1 MNEVFEPTV
10 ESFRKSVA
18 ELGTQARERFS
29 AQVKREPA
37 KTLSILLG
45 GAILVSV
52 LVGYGI
58 SRMEEESRR
67 DRLMEDWVRE
77 VTNWIRQN
85 GRKMAG
91 PIRGGLE
98 ATKSAVEEASS
109 SSAQMGRQLGP
120 FLEKQKRSFL
130 NLF

>member
-77 VTNWIRQN
+77 VTNWIRRN
-85 GRKMAG
+85 SRKIAD
-91 PIRGGLE
+91 PIQEGLG
-98 ATKSAVEEASS
+98 ATKSAVEDVTH
-109 SSAQMGRQLGP
+109 SSARRWLP

>member
-10 ESFRKSVA
+10 ESFRKSVVK
-18 ELGTQARERFS
+18 LGTQAQERFS

-37 KTLSILLG
+37 KTLSVLLG

-77 VTNWIRQN
+77 VTNWIRRN
-85 GRKMAG
+85 GRKIAD
-91 PIRGGLE
+91 PIHDGLG
-98 ATKSAVEEASS
+98 ATKSAVEDATNST
-109 SSAQMGRQLGP
+109 ARHWLP
-120 FLEKQKRSFL
+120 FLEKQKRSLF

>member
-18 ELGTQARERFS
+18 ELGTQAKERFS
-29 AQVKREPA
+29 AQVKREPV

-45 GAILVSV
+45 GAIVVSV

-77 VTNWIRQN
+77 VTNWIGRN
-85 GRKMAG
+85 GRKIAD
-91 PIRGGLE
+91 PIHDGLG
-98 ATKSAVEEASS
+98 ATKSAVEDVTH
-109 SSAQMGRQLGP
+109 SAARRWLP
-120 FLEKQKRSFL
+120 FLEKQKRSFF

>member
-1 MNEVFEPTV
+1 MNEVFEPRV

-18 ELGTQARERFS
+18 ELGTQAKERFS
-29 AQVKREPA
+29 AQVKREPV
-37 KTLSILLG
+37 KTLSILLL
-45 GAILVSV
+45 GAIVVSV

-77 VTNWIRQN
+77 VTNWVGRN
-85 GRKMAG
+85 GRKIAD
-91 PIRGGLE
+91 PIHDGLG
-98 ATKSAVEEASS
+98 ATKSAVEDVTH
-109 SSAQMGRQLGP
+109 SAARRWLP
-120 FLEKQKRSFL
+120 FLEKQKRSFF

>member
-1 MNEVFEPTV
+1 MNEVFDPTV

-18 ELGTQARERFS
+18 ELGTQAKERFS
-29 AQVKREPA
+29 AQVKRDPA
-37 KTLSILLG
+37 KTLSVLLG

-77 VTNWIRQN
+77 GTNWIRRN
-85 GRKMAG
+85 GRKITD
-91 PIRGGLE
+91 PIQDGLG
-98 ATKSAVEEASS
+98 ASKSAVEDATSS
-109 SSAQMGRQLGP
+109 TARRWLP

>member
-1 MNEVFEPTV
+1 MNEVFEPTA
-10 ESFRKSVA
+10 ESFRKSVT
-18 ELGTQARERFS
+18 ELGTQAKERFS

-77 VTNWIRQN
+77 VTNWIRRN
-85 GRKMAG
+85 GRKIAD
-91 PIRGGLE
+91 PIHDGLG
-98 ATKSAVEEASS
+98 ATKSVVEDVTN
-109 SSAQMGRQLGP
+109 SSARRWLP

>member
-1 MNEVFEPTV
+1 MNEVFEPTAD
-10 ESFRKSVA
+10 SFRKSVSD
-18 ELGTQARERFS
+18 LGTQAKERFS
-29 AQVKREPA
+29 AQVKREPT
-37 KTLSILLG
+37 KTLSILFG
-45 GAILVSV
+45 GAILVSI

-77 VTNWIRQN
+77 VTNWIRKN
-85 GRKMAG
+85 GRKIAD
-91 PIRGGLE
+91 PIQDGLG
-98 ATKSAVEEASS
+98 ATKSAVEDVTNAG
-109 SSAQMGRQLGP
+109 ARRWLP

>member
-1 MNEVFEPTV
+1 MNEVFDPTV

-18 ELGTQARERFS
+18 ELGTQAKERFS
-29 AQVKREPA
+29 AQVKRDPA
-37 KTLSILLG
+37 KTLSVLLG

-77 VTNWIRQN
+77 VTNWIRRN
-85 GRKMAG
+85 GRKITD
-91 PIRGGLE
+91 PIQDGLG
-98 ATKSAVEEASS
+98 ASKSAVEDATSS
-109 SSAQMGRQLGP
+109 TARRWLP

>member
-1 MNEVFEPTV
+1 MNEVFDPTV

-18 ELGTQARERFS
+18 ELGTQAKERFS
-29 AQVKREPA
+29 AQVKRDPA
-37 KTLSILLG
+37 KTLSVLLG

-67 DRLMEDWVRE
+67 DCLMEDWVRE
-77 VTNWIRQN
+77 VTNWIRRN
-85 GRKMAG
+85 GRKITD
-91 PIRGGLE
+91 PIQDGLG
-98 ATKSAVEEASS
+98 ASKSAVEDATSS
-109 SSAQMGRQLGP
+109 TARRWLP